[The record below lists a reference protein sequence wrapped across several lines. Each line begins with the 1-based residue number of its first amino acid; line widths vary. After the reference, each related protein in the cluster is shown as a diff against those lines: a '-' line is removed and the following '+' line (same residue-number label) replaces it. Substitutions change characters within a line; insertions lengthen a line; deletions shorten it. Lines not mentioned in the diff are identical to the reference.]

1 MQWYTPVIG
10 ETASNMGAADVK
22 AAKKAAKASAAVN
35 EHADFV
41 RENNMVVECM
51 GRYSYYIPF
60 TSSHANHNMNKYTV
74 LANPLFCLMSFV

>member
-1 MQWYTPVIG
+1 MSTV
-10 ETASNMGAADVK
+10 DVK

-51 GRYSYYIPF
+51 GR
-60 TSSHANHNMNKYTV
+60 
-74 LANPLFCLMSFV
+74 